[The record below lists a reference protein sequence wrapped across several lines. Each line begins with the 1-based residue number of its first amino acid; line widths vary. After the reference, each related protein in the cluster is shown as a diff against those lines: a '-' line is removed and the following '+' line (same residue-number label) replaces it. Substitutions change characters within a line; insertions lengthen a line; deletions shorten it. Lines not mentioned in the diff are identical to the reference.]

1 MRENILAILLIA
13 LLCVIVLG
21 GLVLCVLSI
30 VLSKKYANV
39 PVSELPT
46 WVWWLLQGAGK

>member
-1 MRENILAILLIA
+1 MKENLLAILLITF
-13 LLCVIVLG
+13 LCVIVLG
-21 GLVLCVLSI
+21 TLGFCVLSI
-30 VLSKKYANV
+30 VLSIKYANV